1 MKSLKG
7 ACGITQNLK
16 LRIDMI
22 PKSSALIFKFLL
34 QVGLLKRIL
43 ASRKRDAIIA
53 TLAAFSLLLG
63 VRQLGWLQPL
73 ELAAF
78 DLMVRVRPD
87 EGPDPRLLVVGITE
101 QDIQTLKQYPVSDQ
115 VLAQLIGKLQQY
127 QPRAIG
133 VDLARDVPKGLGHN
147 ELVAQ
152 FKNPNLIAI
161 TYIGNSDLE
170 RVPPPPGIPEERIG
184 FSDVLLDPDAVT
196 RRQAMYSISDRTT
209 LYSFSLRLALAYLK
223 PKGILPQLTKTD
235 DVQLGKA
242 VFRRLAFNS
251 GGYQNIDDGDF
262 QILLNYRSANHVA
275 RQVSLTEV
283 LNGQIDPSF
292 VKDKIVL
299 IGTTASTVNDLF
311 YTPYSATE
319 RGNSQMPG
327 VVLHAQIVSQ
337 ILSAVLDDRP
347 LFWFWSEWV
356 EVLWIT
362 GWSLVG
368 GILVARVQNSFI
380 LGLSSIALVGVLFA
394 LTMLLF
400 IQGGWIPLAAPTTAM
415 IVMGTAVG
423 AYQRQQSKQQE
434 QMVMK
439 LLGQQTSPE
448 IAKALWNERDRLLNS
463 GLLQG
468 QRLTATML
476 LTDIKGFSTISEQM
490 SPENV
495 MAWLNEYLPAMTQEV
510 QTHHGIINKFTGDG
524 LMAVFGV
531 PIPAANEDQVS
542 DDAQRAV
549 SCALAMSDRLRLLN
563 RNWRSRGLPVV
574 QMRVGIFTGPV
585 MVGSLG
591 GKERLE
597 YGVIGDSVN
606 IASRLESCQKDRQ
619 SSDCRILI
627 AYETLVHLKGQF
639 QVESWGQLELKGKQ
653 QKIDVYRVVGR
664 LAQNPS
670 VSLGS

>member
-1 MKSLKG
+1 
-7 ACGITQNLK
+7 
-16 LRIDMI
+16 MI
-22 PKSSALIFKFLL
+22 PKSSTLISKFLL

-43 ASRKRDAIIA
+43 ASTKRDPIIA
-53 TLAAFSLLLG
+53 TLVAFSLLLG

-101 QDIQTLKQYPVSDQ
+101 QDIRTLKEYPVSDQ

-133 VDLARDVPKGLGHN
+133 VDLARDVPKGLGHD
-147 ELVAQ
+147 ELVNQ

-161 TYIGNSDLE
+161 TYIGNTDLE
-170 RVPPPPGIPEERIG
+170 RVPPPPEIPEERIG

-196 RRQAMYSISDRTT
+196 RRQAMYSVTDSST

-223 PKGILPQLTKTD
+223 PQGILPQLTKTD
-235 DVQLGKA
+235 DVQLGKT

-251 GGYQNIDDGDF
+251 GGYQTIDDGDF
-262 QILLNYRSANHVA
+262 QILLNYRSANPVA
-275 RQVSLTEV
+275 RQVSLTQV
-283 LNGQIDPSF
+283 LNGQLDPAF

-299 IGTTASTVNDLF
+299 IGTTAPTVNDLF

-319 RGNSQMPG
+319 KGNSQMSG

-347 LFWFWSEWV
+347 LFWFWPEWV

-368 GILVARVQNSFI
+368 GILVARVHNSFI
-380 LGLSSIALVGVLFA
+380 LGLSSIAIVGVLFG

-415 IVMGTAVG
+415 IVTGTAVG

-448 IAKALWNERDRLLNS
+448 IAQALWHERDRLLSS

-531 PIPAANEDQVS
+531 PIPATNDAQVS

-549 SCALAMSDRLRLLN
+549 SCALAMNDRLRSLN
-563 RNWRSRGLPVV
+563 QNWRFRGLPVV

-606 IASRLESCQKDRQ
+606 IASRLESCKKDRQ

-627 AYETLVHLKGQF
+627 GYETLVHLKGQF
-639 QVESWGQLELKGKQ
+639 QVEPWGQLELKGKQ

-664 LAQNPS
+664 LAKNPS
-670 VSLGS
+670 ISLGS

>member
-1 MKSLKG
+1 
-7 ACGITQNLK
+7 
-16 LRIDMI
+16 MI
-22 PKSSALIFKFLL
+22 PKSSTLISKFLL

-43 ASRKRDAIIA
+43 ASTKRDPIIA
-53 TLAAFSLLLG
+53 TLVAFSLLLG

-78 DLMVRVRPD
+78 DLMVRVRPE

-133 VDLARDVPKGLGHN
+133 VDLARDVPKGLGHD
-147 ELVAQ
+147 ELVNQ
-152 FKNPNLIAI
+152 FKNPNLMAI

-170 RVPPPPGIPEERIG
+170 TVPPPPGIPEERIG

-196 RRQAMYSISDRTT
+196 RRQAMYSVTDSST

-251 GGYQNIDDGDF
+251 GGYQTIDDGDF
-262 QILLNYRSANHVA
+262 QILLNYRSANPVA
-275 RQVSLTEV
+275 RQVSLTQV
-283 LNGQIDPSF
+283 LNGQLDPAL

-299 IGTTASTVNDLF
+299 IGTTAATVNDLF
-311 YTPYSATE
+311 YTPYSAWE
-319 RGNSQMPG
+319 KGNSQMSG

-347 LFWFWSEWV
+347 LFWFWPEWV

-368 GILVARVQNSFI
+368 GVLVARVHNSFI
-380 LGLSSIALVGVLFA
+380 LGLSSIAIVGVLFG

-415 IVMGTAVG
+415 IVTGTAVG

-448 IAKALWNERDRLLNS
+448 IAQALWHERDRLLDS

-531 PIPAANEDQVS
+531 PIPATNDAQVS
-542 DDAQRAV
+542 DDAHRAV

-606 IASRLESCQKDRQ
+606 IASRLESCKKDRQ

-627 AYETLVHLKGQF
+627 GYETLVHLKGEF
-639 QVESWGQLELKGKQ
+639 QVEPWGQLELKGKQ
-653 QKIDVYRVVGR
+653 QRIDVYRVVGR
-664 LAQNPS
+664 LAKNNS
-670 VSLGS
+670 LNLGS